1 MRDHLFTFPA
11 RTSIPG
17 LPSSRRAGHSI
28 LEVLVSFG
36 ILVLGALGFL
46 KVMVSASKV
55 SSSSHETTLAKE
67 AARTQMETL
76 MSMDYRQ
83 AFTRFNASAADD
95 PAAPTLSPG
104 ANFNVEGL
112 EPLEADADGMAG
124 EIIFPTDSLNP
135 TQLREDLSD
144 VTLGC
149 PMDLNG
155 DQLIDSAADL
165 DANRSRAGDH
175 AHPGQAQAWFYGGG
189 RLFMVRGLE
198 AASGIEDSL
207 RG

>member
-1 MRDHLFTFPA
+1 
-11 RTSIPG
+11 
-17 LPSSRRAGHSI
+17 
-28 LEVLVSFG
+28 
-36 ILVLGALGFL
+36 
-46 KVMVSASKV
+46 MVSASKV

-124 EIIFPTDSLNP
+124 EIIFPADSLNP

-155 DQLIDSAADL
+155 DQLIDSA
-165 DANRSRAGDH
+165 DH
-175 AHPGQAQAWFYGGG
+175 SSDFLCLPVV
-189 RLFMVRGLE
+189 VRVTWQG
-198 AASGIEDSL
+198 ASGPSQVQL
-207 RG
+207 RAVLGALQ